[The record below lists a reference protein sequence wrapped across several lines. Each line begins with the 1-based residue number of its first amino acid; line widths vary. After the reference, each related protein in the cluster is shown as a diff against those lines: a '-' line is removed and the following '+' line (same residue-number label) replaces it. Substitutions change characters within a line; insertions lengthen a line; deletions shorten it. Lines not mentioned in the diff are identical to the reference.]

1 MRDYLKDFSEYLD
14 TVKKSSANTIE
25 SYVRDVRVF
34 LSYAEINS
42 LDVLKLVSSDI
53 KEYINY
59 LERLGKNHSTQVRNL
74 ASIRCFY
81 EYLLHMDLV
90 SENPT
95 KAVKLQKCEIKLPEI
110 LTQKEIDILLSQP
123 NVSTL
128 RGCRDKAMLELLYA
142 TGLRVSELID
152 LNIDDVNLQIGI
164 VVCHS
169 KNTERIVPIYKS
181 AVKSIENYLSN
192 VRGALVS
199 DRAEKSLFV
208 NMNGGHMT
216 RQGFWKIIK
225 AYAES
230 GGINKSITPHTI
242 RHSFATHLLEN
253 GAGIKD
259 IKEMLGH
266 SGISS
271 TQVYSQIIKQK
282 YENTYTKFHPKA
294 GN

>member
-1 MRDYLKDFSEYLD
+1 MRDYLKDFSEYLSA
-14 TVKKSSANTIE
+14 VKRSSANTIE

-42 LDVLKLVSSDI
+42 LDVIKTTSDEVR
-53 KEYINY
+53 EYINY

-74 ASIRCFY
+74 ASIRSFY
-81 EYLLHMDLV
+81 EYLMYSDIV
-90 SENPT
+90 SANPT
-95 KAVKLQKCEIKLPEI
+95 KNVKLKKCETKLPEI
-110 LTQKEIDILLSQP
+110 LTQKEIDILFSQP

-152 LNIDDVNLQIGI
+152 LNLDDINLQINI

-169 KNTERIVPIYKS
+169 KNTERVVPIYKS
-181 AVKSIENYLSN
+181 AVKAIENYLST
-192 VRGALVS
+192 VRSSLVS
-199 DRAEKSLFV
+199 DRSEKALFV
-208 NMNGGHMT
+208 NMNGGRMT

-230 GGINKSITPHTI
+230 GGINKTITPHTI

>member
-1 MRDYLKDFSEYLD
+1 MRDYLNEFTEYL
-14 TVKKSSANTIE
+14 TSVKKSSANTIE
-25 SYVRDVRVF
+25 SYVRDIKAF
-34 LSYAEINS
+34 LSYADINS
-42 LDVLKLVSSDI
+42 LDILILTSADINDYLKT
-53 KEYINY
+53 
-59 LERLGKNHSTQVRNL
+59 LEKKGKTHSTLVRNL

-81 EYLLHMDLV
+81 EFLIYSDSVLT
-90 SENPT
+90 NPT
-95 KAVKLQKCEIKLPEI
+95 KGVKLKKAETKLPEI
-110 LTQKEIDILLSQP
+110 LTQKEIDILFSQP
-123 NVSTL
+123 DVSTH

-152 LNIDDVNLQIGI
+152 LDVDDINLQVNI
-164 VVCHS
+164 VMCHS
-169 KNTERIVPIYKS
+169 NKSERIVPVYKS
-181 AVKSIENYLSN
+181 AIKSIENYLIN
-192 VRGALVS
+192 VRSFLVS
-199 DRAEKSLFV
+199 DKNEKALFV
-208 NMNGGHMT
+208 NMNGTRMT

-230 GGINKSITPHTI
+230 GDIKKTITPHTI

-282 YENTYTKFHPKA
+282 YENSYTKFHPKA

>member
-1 MRDYLKDFSEYLD
+1 MQEYLKGFSEYLSD
-14 TVKKSSANTIE
+14 VKKSSPNTIE
-25 SYVRDVRVF
+25 SYVRDVRAF
-34 LSYAEINS
+34 LSYSEINS
-42 LDVLKLVSSDI
+42 IDITLVSADEI
-53 KEYINY
+53 KQYIEY
-59 LERLGKNHSTQVRNL
+59 LERIGKNHSTQVRNL
-74 ASIRCFY
+74 ASVRSFY
-81 EYLLHMDLV
+81 EFLIYSEVV
-90 SENPT
+90 SKNPT
-95 KAVKLQKCEIKLPEI
+95 KSVKLKKCETKLPEI
-110 LTQKEIDILLSQP
+110 LTQKEVDILLSQP

-152 LNIDDVNLQIGI
+152 LNLDDVNLQIGI

-181 AVKSIENYLSN
+181 AAKSVENYLST
-192 VRGALVS
+192 VRGSLVT
-199 DRAEKSLFV
+199 DKNEKSLFV
-208 NMNGGHMT
+208 NMNGTRMT

-230 GGINKSITPHTI
+230 GGIQKSITPHTI

-266 SGISS
+266 SGVSS
-271 TQVYSQIIKQK
+271 TQIYSQIIKQK

>member
-1 MRDYLKDFSEYLD
+1 MTEYLKNFTEYLNS
-14 TVKKSSANTIE
+14 VKKSSANTIE

-34 LSYAEINS
+34 LSYAELNS
-42 LDVLKLVSSDI
+42 LDILILSADDINKYIDFLKL
-53 KEYINY
+53 K
-59 LERLGKNHSTQVRNL
+59 GKTHSTLVRNL

-81 EYLLHMDLV
+81 ESLMHSGKVDK
-90 SENPT
+90 NPT
-95 KAVKLQKCEIKLPEI
+95 KGVKLEKCAQKLPEI
-110 LTQKEIDILLSQP
+110 LTQKEIDILFSQP
-123 NVSTL
+123 NISTL

-152 LNIDDVNLQIGI
+152 LNVDDVNLQVSII
-164 VVCHS
+164 ICRS
-169 KNTERIVPIYKS
+169 KNSERVVPVYKS
-181 AVKSIENYLSN
+181 AIKSIENYLSN
-192 VRGALVS
+192 VRSALVN
-199 DRAEKSLFV
+199 DKTEKALFV
-208 NMNGGHMT
+208 NMNGTRMT
-216 RQGFWKIIK
+216 RQGFWKLIK
-225 AYAES
+225 AYAEL
-230 GGINKSITPHTI
+230 GGINKTITPHTI

-294 GN
+294 GY

>member
-1 MRDYLKDFSEYLD
+1 MREYLKEFSEYLSD
-14 TVKKSSANTIE
+14 VKKSSANTIE
-25 SYVRDVRVF
+25 SYVRDVRAF

-42 LDVLKLVSSDI
+42 VDISSASSDEI
-53 KEYINY
+53 KQYIGY
-59 LERLGKNHSTQVRNL
+59 LERIGKNHSTQVRNL
-74 ASIRCFY
+74 ASVRSFY
-81 EYLLHMDLV
+81 EFLIFSDIV
-90 SENPT
+90 TENPT
-95 KAVKLQKCEIKLPEI
+95 KTVKLKKCETKLPEI

-152 LNIDDVNLQIGI
+152 LNLDDINLQVNII
-164 VVCHS
+164 VCHS
-169 KNTERIVPIYKS
+169 KNTERVVPIYKS
-181 AVKSIENYLSN
+181 AAKSIENYLTT
-192 VRGALVS
+192 VRGGLVS
-199 DRAEKSLFV
+199 DKSEKALFV
-208 NMNGGHMT
+208 NMNGGRMT

-230 GGINKSITPHTI
+230 GGIQKTITPHTI

-271 TQVYSQIIKQK
+271 TQIYSQIIKQK

>member
-1 MRDYLKDFSEYLD
+1 MRDYLKDFEVYLQ

-25 SYVRDVRVF
+25 SYVRDVRSF
-34 LSYAEINS
+34 LSYADVNS
-42 LDVLKLVSSDI
+42 LKLFEASSDEI
-53 KEYINY
+53 KLYIDY
-59 LERLGKNHSTQVRNL
+59 LERMGKTHSTLVRNL
-74 ASIRCFY
+74 ASVRSFY
-81 EYLLHMDLV
+81 EFLMHNGLIDK
-90 SENPT
+90 NPT
-95 KAVKLQKCEIKLPEI
+95 KAVKLKKCEVKLPEI
-110 LTQKEIDILLSQP
+110 LTQKEIDILFSQP
-123 NVSTL
+123 NVSTH

-152 LNIDDVNLQIGI
+152 LNIEDVNLQINI

-181 AVKSIENYLSN
+181 AAKAIENYLAN
-192 VRGALVS
+192 VRSALVN
-199 DRAEKSLFV
+199 DRSEKSLFV
-208 NMNGGHMT
+208 NMNGTRMT

-225 AYAES
+225 SYADV
-230 GGINKSITPHTI
+230 GGIKKTITPHTI

>member
-1 MRDYLKDFSEYLD
+1 MTEYLKDFKEYLF
-14 TVKKSSANTIE
+14 TVKKSSSNTIE
-25 SYVRDVRVF
+25 SYVRDVRSF
-34 LSYAEINS
+34 LSYSQVNFTSFSSVNS
-42 LDVLKLVSSDI
+42 DDI
-53 KEYINY
+53 KTYIDT
-59 LERLGKNHSTQVRNL
+59 LEKSGKNHSTLVRNL
-74 ASIRCFY
+74 ASVRSFY
-81 EYLLHMDLV
+81 EFLIYNN
-90 SENPT
+90 EAEINPT
-95 KAVKLQKCEIKLPEI
+95 KSVKLSKAKVKLPEI
-110 LTQKEIDILLSQP
+110 LTQKEIDVLISQP

-152 LNIDDVNLQIGI
+152 LNIDDINLQVNI

-169 KNTERIVPIYKS
+169 RNTERIVPVYKS
-181 AVKSIENYLSN
+181 AVKSIENYLTT
-192 VRGALVS
+192 VRNSLVT
-199 DRAEKSLFV
+199 DRNEKALFV
-208 NMNGGHMT
+208 NMNGSRMT
-216 RQGFWKIIK
+216 RQGFWKILK

-230 GGINKSITPHTI
+230 GGIEKTITPHTI

-266 SGISS
+266 SGLSS

>member
-1 MRDYLKDFSEYLD
+1 MRDYLKDYSEYLS
-14 TVKKSSANTIE
+14 TVKRSSNNTIE
-25 SYVRDVRVF
+25 SYVRDIRAF
-34 LSYAEINS
+34 LSYSEINS
-42 LDVLKLVSSDI
+42 LDIIAVTSEDI
-53 KEYINY
+53 KEYLDY
-59 LERLGKNHSTQVRNL
+59 LERIGKNHSTQVRNL
-74 ASIRCFY
+74 ASIRSFY
-81 EYLLHMDLV
+81 EFLLYSDMVV
-90 SENPT
+90 SNPT
-95 KAVKLQKCEIKLPEI
+95 KSIKLKKCETKLPEI
-110 LTQKEIDILLSQP
+110 LTQKEVDILLSQP

-142 TGLRVSELID
+142 TGLRVTELID
-152 LNIDDVNLQIGI
+152 LDLSDINLQIGI

-181 AVKSIENYLSN
+181 AVKSIENYLNN
-192 VRGALVS
+192 VRNSLVADKS
-199 DRAEKSLFV
+199 EKSLFV
-208 NMNGGHMT
+208 NMNGSRMT

-230 GGINKSITPHTI
+230 GGIQKTITPHTI

>member
-1 MRDYLKDFSEYLD
+1 MRDYLKDYSEYLS
-14 TVKKSSANTIE
+14 TVKRSSNNTIE
-25 SYVRDVRVF
+25 SYVRDIRAF
-34 LSYAEINS
+34 LSYSEINS
-42 LDVLKLVSSDI
+42 LDIITVTSEDI
-53 KEYINY
+53 KEYLDY
-59 LERLGKNHSTQVRNL
+59 LERIGKNHSTQVRNL
-74 ASIRCFY
+74 ASIRSFY
-81 EYLLHMDLV
+81 EFLLYSDMVV
-90 SENPT
+90 SNPT
-95 KAVKLQKCEIKLPEI
+95 KSIKLKKCETKLPEI
-110 LTQKEIDILLSQP
+110 LTQKEVDILLSQP

-142 TGLRVSELID
+142 TGLRVTELID
-152 LNIDDVNLQIGI
+152 LDLSDINLQIGI

-181 AVKSIENYLSN
+181 AVKSIENYLNN
-192 VRGALVS
+192 VRNSLVADKS
-199 DRAEKSLFV
+199 EKSLFV
-208 NMNGGHMT
+208 NMNGSRMT

-230 GGINKSITPHTI
+230 GGIQKTITPHTI